1 MRRIKTNIRNSIGMT
16 LIEVLVTIFILGL
29 IFAFSYQS
37 ISTIINTR
45 EIVPKEITKYSDLER
60 VFDRIEY
67 DFINAST
74 ISPVSPTGYKLY
86 PIMISKD
93 GSNGSLAELTISR
106 FASGEYQNQD
116 GNLIGYRLNQQTLE
130 ILFWP
135 KLFLSTVD
143 EVAKP
148 KAYPLL
154 SDIKSFN
161 LWVKKTANQNWSNVY
176 PNVNLD
182 LNSIQEINKSKSNTK
197 IEPLPVGLKIEIEV
211 QNMPGK
217 YTRVVNRLF

>member
-1 MRRIKTNIRNSIGMT
+1 
-16 LIEVLVTIFILGL
+16 
-29 IFAFSYQS
+29 
-37 ISTIINTR
+37 
-45 EIVPKEITKYSDLER
+45 
-60 VFDRIEY
+60 
-67 DFINAST
+67 
-74 ISPVSPTGYKLY
+74 
-86 PIMISKD
+86 MISKD
-93 GSNGSLAELTISR
+93 GSNGALAELTISR
-106 FASGEYQNQD
+106 FASGEYQNHD

-182 LNSIQEINKSKSNTK
+182 LNSIQEINRSKSNTK
-197 IEPLPVGLKIEIEV
+197 VEPLPVGLKIEIEV